1 MIFVFHGEDQ
11 PALRE
16 KLLQFRHQYSS
27 TRFWDQE
34 LAELHR
40 FLLAPSLLARGP
52 KKELV
57 VVEDP
62 QLKEITREML
72 QQWAAGVPDVALAF
86 SRRLNPGELAAL
98 GAAQRAGLYPA
109 GKAQVF
115 AFFPKI
121 PRSVFPFLD
130 ALAARQKSEV
140 LRHAHRLLR
149 EGTDVD
155 YLLRMIGWQL
165 NALVRVKEGAFSG
178 LKPYTIEKLKKV
190 TGLWD
195 AARLKQAFSELLR
208 EDLRRKK
215 GKKHPLDLL
224 INRLVR

>member
-40 FLLAPSLLARGP
+40 FLLAPSLLARGL

-86 SRRLNPGELAAL
+86 SRHLNPGELAAL
-98 GAAQRAGLYPA
+98 G
-109 GKAQVF
+109 KVQVF

-140 LRHAHRLLR
+140 LRHTHRLLR

-215 GKKHPLDLL
+215 GKKRPLDLL